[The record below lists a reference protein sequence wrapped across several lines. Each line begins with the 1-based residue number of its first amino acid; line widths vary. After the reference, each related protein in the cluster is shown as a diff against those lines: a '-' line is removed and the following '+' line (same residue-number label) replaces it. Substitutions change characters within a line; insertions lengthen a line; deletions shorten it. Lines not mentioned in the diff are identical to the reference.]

1 MQLKV
6 SLDFG
11 HQVQEVGMLVYE
23 RERYFF
29 RYADSFLSSGLDIS
43 PLKLPLNNQV
53 QEGPQHV
60 FEGLFG
66 VFNDSLPDGW
76 GHSQKGCRGRLG

>member
-11 HQVQEVGMLVYE
+11 QQINEVGTLVYE

-29 RYADSFLSSGLDIS
+29 KYSDTFLSSGLEIS
-43 PLKLPLNNQV
+43 PLKLPASSWA
-53 QEGPQHV
+53 E
-60 FEGLFG
+60 
-66 VFNDSLPDGW
+66 
-76 GHSQKGCRGRLG
+76 